1 MALLVV
7 LVMVVLVA
15 GDALMSPD
23 VDDGENPAR
32 ARSRESGLFA
42 TATLRDDDC
51 GEGGDAGTREP
62 VELRRLNLREEIS
75 AKAGFDSPW
84 TLRGE
89 TIWGSGGGEK
99 HTEWRAGSRRGNS
112 DDARRRTAESVC
124 RRGRP
129 HGLSLS
135 VFLVVLSS
143 GTEGTVSRRI
153 LAAGASTG
161 ASKKNTIY
169 PITVFLFLSLA
180 HTRSIPT
187 ARMAGQDSQQPC
199 QVRYWFPRGYTG
211 IGDLKVN
218 RAQDEG

>member
-161 ASKKNTIY
+161 ASKKKY
-169 PITVFLFLSLA
+169 YLSDYRFSLPLSRA
-180 HTRSIPT
+180 HKINPDGEDGGTRQPATLSSAILVSS
-187 ARMAGQDSQQPC
+187 RIHRHWESESQSGT
-199 QVRYWFPRGYTG
+199 R
-211 IGDLKVN
+211 
-218 RAQDEG
+218 